1 MPVVRDLIKG
11 IVAVVLAFLFAE
23 PSAGAAVLR
32 GKVVDCD
39 NGEPLPYATIKVRN
53 RYGGAIADTAG
64 VFELYG
70 RFQAGDTVVVSY
82 VGYKAADVIAGS
94 LAVDSACTAI
104 RLEPLVMPLPEMSV
118 RPKKQK
124 RKRAGKKY
132 ATGMFSCCF
141 NGKTQ
146 GEAMGYEFHSKE
158 GCSMWLDRVG
168 LYVKNEP
175 VVADSIKFR
184 VNIYD
189 MSKVHT
195 DPTTDFVN
203 VLKTPIVFDYKK
215 KDIQNGVY
223 QYVLPELIRLPEH
236 AMVEIEFLEDVGD
249 RVLLYKCNMM
259 GKNSWSR
266 SGDEFWWCKNPA
278 AGPFFI
284 ECLEIRR

>member
-104 RLEPLVMPLPEMSV
+104 RLEPLVMPLPEM
-118 RPKKQK
+118 
-124 RKRAGKKY
+124 
-132 ATGMFSCCF
+132 
-141 NGKTQ
+141 
-146 GEAMGYEFHSKE
+146 
-158 GCSMWLDRVG
+158 
-168 LYVKNEP
+168 
-175 VVADSIKFR
+175 
-184 VNIYD
+184 
-189 MSKVHT
+189 
-195 DPTTDFVN
+195 
-203 VLKTPIVFDYKK
+203 
-215 KDIQNGVY
+215 
-223 QYVLPELIRLPEH
+223 
-236 AMVEIEFLEDVGD
+236 
-249 RVLLYKCNMM
+249 
-259 GKNSWSR
+259 
-266 SGDEFWWCKNPA
+266 
-278 AGPFFI
+278 
-284 ECLEIRR
+284 